1 MYVYVCVCKREKRIK
16 MQEEVHFIDGVM
28 FWRKSE
34 IETKKSRQDRE
45 EEKAMTFLR
54 EDIWRA

>member
-1 MYVYVCVCKREKRIK
+1 MR
-16 MQEEVHFIDGVM
+16 EEVHVIDGVM

-45 EEKAMTFLR
+45 EEKAMTSLR
-54 EDIWRA
+54 EATWRA